1 MKLAEALQERADVN
15 IKIKQLERRMLNN
28 ALVQEGEKPS
38 EDPEALLRELDGC
51 VERLAWL
58 ASRINLTNCRT
69 VADGRTLTELIAEKD
84 ALTLKLSVYRSL
96 VNSAGD
102 TVYRARGSE
111 IKIISAVPVAEIQ
124 KQVDR
129 MAKQL
134 RLLDN
139 TLQQTNWTTELI
151 EN

>member
-69 VADGRTLTELIAEKD
+69 VADGRTLTELIAER
-84 ALTLKLSVYRSL
+84 TR
-96 VNSAGD
+96 
-102 TVYRARGSE
+102 
-111 IKIISAVPVAEIQ
+111 
-124 KQVDR
+124 
-129 MAKQL
+129 
-134 RLLDN
+134 
-139 TLQQTNWTTELI
+139 
-151 EN
+151 

>member
-1 MKLAEALQERADVN
+1 M
-15 IKIKQLERRMLNN
+15 
-28 ALVQEGEKPS
+28 
-38 EDPEALLRELDGC
+38 
-51 VERLAWL
+51 
-58 ASRINLTNCRT
+58 
-69 VADGRTLTELIAEKD
+69 ADGRTLTELIAEKD